1 MGLHQTK
8 NLLHNKVNYQQNKKE
23 DDICKWAI
31 WLVVNTQN
39 IKRTH
44 ISHQKIIDGVYILWW
59 ILSIVEPFQ
68 REYGSIKNFINTSNF
83 NPAINF
89 CSYRELC

>member
-44 ISHQKIIDGVYILWW
+44 ISHQKIKK
-59 ILSIVEPFQ
+59 P
-68 REYGSIKNFINTSNF
+68 N
-83 NPAINF
+83 
-89 CSYRELC
+89 